1 MVSRLRRLTGFT
13 LIELLVVISII
24 AVLIA
29 LLLPAVQQAREAAR
43 RSQCRNNLKQ
53 YGLGIHNYHD
63 TFGMFPIG
71 ASGGSLGNALPR
83 VGWQVRILP
92 FMDQAP
98 LYNRID
104 FSSDARNQAIEP
116 GKTLWSYTLPYV
128 RCPSDPYP
136 SFFGTGAVQY
146 AQANYTGSM
155 GSQLTFSTDRTIC
168 HHFDSFAIKQSRFG
182 TSAASDQI
190 SGIFSFGAASIRIRD
205 VTDGTTNT
213 LLAGEALPGCVG
225 NGTSA
230 SASGQAGSWINTWG
244 NLFGLGGGVST
255 IVPINEFTSCDFA
268 TAGQIA
274 DPQCN
279 PGTWQNTMQY
289 NYGFKSRH
297 VGGSQFTLA
306 DGSVRFISENINHQ
320 LFQFVGDRRDNEVVG
335 EF

>member
-1 MVSRLRRLTGFT
+1 MPKRFRRRFGFT

-63 TFGMFPIG
+63 TFTVFPIG
-71 ASGGSLGNALPR
+71 ATGGSTGNALPR

-98 LYNRID
+98 LYNKVD
-104 FSSDARNQAIEP
+104 FSIDARNQAIEP
-116 GKTLWSYTLPYV
+116 GRTLWNFTLPYV

-136 SFFGTGAVQY
+136 SHFGIY

-168 HHFDSFAIKQSRFG
+168 HHFDSYAMKQSRFG
-182 TSAASDQI
+182 TSPSASQV
-190 SGIFSFGAASIRIRD
+190 SGIFSFGAASIRIGD

-213 LLAGEALPGCVG
+213 LMAGEALPGCMG
-225 NGTSA
+225 NGTSV
-230 SASGQAGSWINTWG
+230 SGSGQQGSWINTWG
-244 NLFGLGGGVST
+244 NLFALGGGVST
-255 IVPINEFTSCDFA
+255 IVPINEFTTCDFA
-268 TAGQIA
+268 TPGQIA

-297 VGGSQFTLA
+297 VGGAHFTLA
-306 DGSVRFISENINHQ
+306 DGSVKFISENINHQ
-320 LFQFVGDRRDNEVVG
+320 MFQYIGDRSDGQVLG